1 MTVDAIAKKLGISI
15 TEALNVAKNL
25 VEVGGFID
33 MSETEYEAMHPRF
46 TSVNMYRRMCERE
59 NIKFQRN
66 VTVDNIGITLEKFYE
81 EKQLGIETLTEIVG
95 MPKIEPDEKWAVSV
109 CKLQKGKDKWRLV
122 KLKENSE
129 VKHECLE
136 EKVIALKIKDF
147 KIEDNN
153 HWSFLVEDH
162 LNRAV
167 EI

>member
-1 MTVDAIAKKLGISI
+1 METCNHQPVYFAAVNININERTIGSVDVWRCGVCKK
-15 TEALNVAKNL
+15 
-25 VEVGGFID
+25 
-33 MSETEYEAMHPRF
+33 
-46 TSVNMYRRMCERE
+46 
-59 NIKFQRN
+59 KFC
-66 VTVDNIGITLEKFYE
+66 E

-95 MPKIEPDEKWAVSV
+95 MPKIESDEKWAVSV

-136 EKVIALKIKDF
+136 EKIIALKIKDF

>member
-1 MTVDAIAKKLGISI
+1 METCNHQPVYFAAVNININERTIGSVDVWRCGVCKK
-15 TEALNVAKNL
+15 
-25 VEVGGFID
+25 
-33 MSETEYEAMHPRF
+33 
-46 TSVNMYRRMCERE
+46 
-59 NIKFQRN
+59 KFC
-66 VTVDNIGITLEKFYE
+66 E

-95 MPKIEPDEKWAVSV
+95 MPKIEPDEKWAVSI

-129 VKHECLE
+129 VKHECLD
-136 EKVIALKIKDF
+136 EKIIDLKIKNY
-147 KIEDNN
+147 KIEDDN